1 MAINF
6 NTSPYYDD
14 FSEGNN
20 FHRILFKPGA
30 AVQARELTQLQTIL
44 QNQITR
50 FGQSVFKEGAIVI
63 PGNSHFNNTYK
74 YVKLTDSYN
83 NITSDDVIV
92 DLVGALVTGQTT
104 GVTAEVINY
113 AVATSTEPS
122 TIYVRY
128 TGSGTD
134 KETFAFSDGEILT
147 FTYGTASTATLQV
160 AASAATGKGV
170 AFSIASG
177 VIFTKGAF
185 VYFEDETI
193 IISKYSDTP
202 SKSVGFLITES
213 IITSDDD
220 ITLLDPAVGS
230 FNYFAPGSD
239 RYQISLALQSRTF
252 PEANTVDLNYVE
264 LSRMG

>member
-44 QNQITR
+44 QNQISR
-50 FGQSVFKEGAIVI
+50 FGQNVFKDGAIVI
-63 PGNSHFNNTYK
+63 PGNSHFNNSYK

-83 NITSDDVIV
+83 SITSDDIIV
-92 DLVGALVTGQTT
+92 DLEGALVTGQTT

-113 AVATSTEPS
+113 EVATSTEPP

-134 KETFAFSDGEILT
+134 KLTTAFNDGELLS
-147 FTYGTASTATLQV
+147 FTYGTASTATLQA

-177 VIFTKGAF
+177 VIFTRGAF

-193 IISKYSDTP
+193 IISKYSDKPT
-202 SKSVGFLITES
+202 K
-213 IITSDDD
+213 
-220 ITLLDPAVGS
+220 
-230 FNYFAPGSD
+230 
-239 RYQISLALQSRTF
+239 
-252 PEANTVDLNYVE
+252 
-264 LSRMG
+264 